1 MSASQAGSDQAF
13 TAFIQQLPIACILT
27 RLSDST
33 VLAVNPSFEKLFGWP
48 NEQVLENRTEALP
61 LWLSDEQ
68 CAAFFHD
75 LNRMGSLR
83 QSETRFRCSDGRIL
97 PGLLLVAAVASIE
110 EVCQL
115 AIINDMSDR
124 RKPEGALSRSEAMCT
139 ALSSDSLEPYLLFY
153 IDNAPITACNRR
165 FTEVFGYT

>member
-1 MSASQAGSDQAF
+1 INSSEALLLGKITRKGHGICPFLSPTPSARRVVGMSAGQAGGDQAF
-13 TAFIQQLPIACILT
+13 IAFVQQLPIACILT

-83 QSETRFRCSDGRIL
+83 QSQASFRCSD
-97 PGLLLVAAVASIE
+97 
-110 EVCQL
+110 
-115 AIINDMSDR
+115 
-124 RKPEGALSRSEAMCT
+124 
-139 ALSSDSLEPYLLFY
+139 
-153 IDNAPITACNRR
+153 
-165 FTEVFGYT
+165 